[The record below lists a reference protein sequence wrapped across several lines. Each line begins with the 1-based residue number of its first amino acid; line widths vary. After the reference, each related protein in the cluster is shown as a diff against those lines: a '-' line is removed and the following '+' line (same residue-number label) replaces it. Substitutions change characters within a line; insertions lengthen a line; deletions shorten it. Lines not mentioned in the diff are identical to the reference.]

1 MMQSEILDQRETL
14 RVSLSGGIATIL
26 LTRPEQMNIFNGAQM
41 YDLLAAFDRTDSD
54 ARVKAVLL
62 TGEGRAFCAGADLS
76 GGDTA
81 WSGRT
86 DLGDED
92 DGSKFGCARDG
103 GGRVTLRMFSSLKP
117 IAVAINGAAVGVGA
131 TMTLPCDY
139 RVAVAGAKLG
149 FVFNRRGIC
158 PDACS
163 SWFLPRVVGITQAL
177 DWLMTG
183 RVFLAEEAHRAGL
196 LNAVHAADDLVP
208 AATEWLAEVIENTA
222 PVSTTLGRALFW
234 RMLGAS
240 HPMEAHRLES
250 RALDSRA
257 QSSDSIEGV
266 RSFTERRKPVFLDR
280 VPDDL
285 PRFFPWWEEPAYR

>member
-1 MMQSEILDQRETL
+1 MIPLDQRETL
-14 RVSLSGGIATIL
+14 RITLAGGIATIL
-26 LTRPEQMNIFNGAQM
+26 FTRPDRMNSFDGAQM
-41 YDLLAAFDRTDSD
+41 YDLLAAFDRTDQD
-54 ARVKAVLL
+54 ARVKGVLL

-81 WSGRT
+81 WTGRT
-86 DLGDED
+86 DRGDPD
-92 DGSKFGCARDG
+92 DGSAFGVARDG
-103 GGRVTLRMFSSLKP
+103 GGRVTLRMFASLKP
-117 IAVAINGAAVGVGA
+117 IAVALNGAAVGVGA

-163 SWFLPRVVGITQAL
+163 SWFLPRIVGIGQAL

-183 RVFLAEEAHRAGL
+183 RIFLAEEAHRAGL
-196 LNAVHAADDLVP
+196 LNAVCAPEDLVP
-208 AATEWLAEVIENTA
+208 AATAWLNEVIENTA

-250 RALDSRA
+250 RLLDSRA
-257 QSSDSIEGV
+257 HSPDSVEGV
-266 RSFTERRKPVFLDR
+266 RSFMERRKPAFTDR
-280 VPDDL
+280 VPEDL
-285 PRFFPWWEEPAYR
+285 PAFFPWWDEPKYR